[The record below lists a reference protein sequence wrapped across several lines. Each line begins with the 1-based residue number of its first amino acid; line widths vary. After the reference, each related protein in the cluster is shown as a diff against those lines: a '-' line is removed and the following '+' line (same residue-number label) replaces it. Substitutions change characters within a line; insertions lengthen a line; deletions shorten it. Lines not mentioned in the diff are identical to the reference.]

1 MTLPNVLVVRSWR
14 WGGEARVVREQWE
27 REEAFQAE
35 GGTDA
40 NVTKYGKVCFAR
52 ELYGSSIELE
62 MELKI

>member
-1 MTLPNVLVVRSWR
+1 M
-14 WGGEARVVREQWE
+14 GGEARVVREQWE